1 MDILKPYRI
10 PGGAQ
15 GPLFRPSRG
24 KLAVAKRKTGPEWE
38 SPFRI
43 CFARVP
49 RGYVPTDCVVCS
61 VAMSS
66 RTAGPM
72 VEETAARRR

>member
-1 MDILKPYRI
+1 MDILKPYLSPAERK
-10 PGGAQ
+10 AHY
-15 GPLFRPSRG
+15 SR
-24 KLAVAKRKTGPEWE
+24 LRAENSLSPKRKTGPESE

-43 CFARVP
+43 CVARAP